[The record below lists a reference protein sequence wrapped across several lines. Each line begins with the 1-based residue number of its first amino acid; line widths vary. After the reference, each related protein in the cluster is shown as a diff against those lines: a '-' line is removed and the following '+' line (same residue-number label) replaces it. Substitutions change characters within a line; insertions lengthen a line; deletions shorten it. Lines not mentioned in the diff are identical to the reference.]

1 MNKRK
6 WLFVCVAALFATA
19 AYSQIS
25 FADSSTTPTTSQT
38 TDSSTTATSDTDSS
52 KNTAEETADS
62 STSST
67 ESAESTSE
75 SSSETSEKLQEVED
89 TQVIKQ
95 NIHIQKIISSNR
107 INNQGRQVAQQE
119 GVNGAKFIVYDI
131 TNILEEMTQDDNEK
145 NQSVEIIESKLKDR
159 AKKLS
164 YDQLKKVTEGE
175 TKTIDDQEGVIDFSI
190 EVPANKKQA
199 YYIVNESSPENI
211 SNSEDIILLT
221 PISDEKG
228 EFLTDV
234 WLYPKSKKSEP
245 KEEIKK
251 VVSTGVKKNFFD
263 NCWDFFTHLF
273 FND

>member
-107 INNQGRQVAQQE
+107 INNQGRQVAHQE

-221 PISDEKG
+221 PISDE
-228 EFLTDV
+228 
-234 WLYPKSKKSEP
+234 
-245 KEEIKK
+245 
-251 VVSTGVKKNFFD
+251 
-263 NCWDFFTHLF
+263 
-273 FND
+273 

>member
-199 YYIVNESSPENI
+199 YYIVNESSPEN
-211 SNSEDIILLT
+211 SQVHN
-221 PISDEKG
+221 P
-228 EFLTDV
+228 V
-234 WLYPKSKKSEP
+234 
-245 KEEIKK
+245 
-251 VVSTGVKKNFFD
+251 
-263 NCWDFFTHLF
+263 
-273 FND
+273 

>member
-6 WLFVCVAALFATA
+6 WLFVCVAALFSTA
-19 AYSQIS
+19 VYGQLSY
-25 FADSSTTPTTSQT
+25 ADSNYNSTTQSTDKSIIISSETDSLENAIEET
-38 TDSSTTATSDTDSS
+38 TDSSESTD
-52 KNTAEETADS
+52 
-62 STSST
+62 
-67 ESAESTSE
+67 STSE
-75 SSSETSEKLQEVED
+75 SPSVPSEKPKDVED

-95 NIHIQKIISSNR
+95 TIHIQKIISSNQ
-107 INNQGRQVAQQE
+107 INNQGSQVAQQE
-119 GVNGAKFIVYDI
+119 CVNGAKFVVYDI
-131 TNILEEMTQDDNEK
+131 TNIFEELSQNDIPE
-145 NQSVEIIESKLKDR
+145 NQSVELIESKLKDR

-164 YDQLKKVTEGE
+164 YDQLEKVTEGE
-175 TKTIDDQEGVIDFSI
+175 TQTIDDQEGVMDFSI

-211 SNSEDIILLT
+211 SKSEDIVLLT
-221 PISDEKG
+221 PVSDEKG

-251 VVSTGVKKNFFD
+251 VVSTGVKKNFFE
-263 NCWDFFTHLF
+263 NCWDFFTQLI

>member
-1 MNKRK
+1 
-6 WLFVCVAALFATA
+6 
-19 AYSQIS
+19 
-25 FADSSTTPTTSQT
+25 
-38 TDSSTTATSDTDSS
+38 
-52 KNTAEETADS
+52 
-62 STSST
+62 
-67 ESAESTSE
+67 
-75 SSSETSEKLQEVED
+75 
-89 TQVIKQ
+89 
-95 NIHIQKIISSNR
+95 
-107 INNQGRQVAQQE
+107 
-119 GVNGAKFIVYDI
+119 
-131 TNILEEMTQDDNEK
+131 MTQDDNEK

-199 YYIVNESSPENI
+199 YYIVNKSSPENI

>member
-1 MNKRK
+1 MKKHK
-6 WLFVCVAALFATA
+6 WLFICVAVLFSAVT
-19 AYSQIS
+19 YSS
-25 FADSSTTPTTSQT
+25 SVLADTDNQDQSTDQTTQTTESSTVQSSDET
-38 TDSSTTATSDTDSS
+38 TDSSTATSSDTGEVP
-52 KNTAEETADS
+52 TAEDDQVV
-62 STSST
+62 
-67 ESAESTSE
+67 
-75 SSSETSEKLQEVED
+75 K
-89 TQVIKQ
+89 QVI
-95 NIHIQKIISSNR
+95 HVQKIISSNR
-107 INNQGRQVAQQE
+107 INNQGRQVTQQE

-211 SNSEDIILLT
+211 SNSEDIVLLT
-221 PISDEKG
+221 PVSDEKG

>member
-1 MNKRK
+1 MNRRK

-38 TDSSTTATSDTDSS
+38 TESTTSTNSETQGSES
-52 KNTAEETADS
+52 RSEETTN
-62 STSST
+62 STMTST
-67 ESAESTSE
+67 ESTDSTSE
-75 SSSETSEKLQEVED
+75 SSSESSENPQDVED

-95 NIHIQKIISSNR
+95 TIHIQKIISSNQ
-107 INNQGRQVAQQE
+107 IDNQGKQISEQE
-119 GVNGAKFIVYDI
+119 GVNDAKFIVYDI
-131 TNILEEMTQDDNEK
+131 TNFLEEMSQDDNEK

-211 SNSEDIILLT
+211 SNSEDIVLLT
-221 PISDEKG
+221 PVSDEKG

-263 NCWDFFTHLF
+263 NCWDFFT
-273 FND
+273 